1 MTTKPKANELEWE
14 ITRIRGKAAVHV
26 GYVHA
31 LDEKSAIAAAIKE
44 CKIVDPNDLKRLE
57 ARRR

>member
-1 MTTKPKANELEWE
+1 MTTKPKAKEPEWE
-14 ITRIRGKAAVHV
+14 ITHIRGKAAVHI

-31 LDEKSAIAAAIKE
+31 PDEKSAIAAAIKE
-44 CKIVDPNDLKRLE
+44 YKIVDPNDLKRLA

>member
-1 MTTKPKANELEWE
+1 MPKPKAHKQPEWE
-14 ITRIRGKAAVHV
+14 ITHIRGKAAVHV

-31 LDEKSAIAAAIKE
+31 PNEKSAIAAAIKE
-44 CKIVDPNDLKRLE
+44 YKITDPNDLKRLA